1 MTRLRDAVALR
12 IFTLLIL
19 LGLASVVYL
28 WTLNPIQS
36 QAETVFALLLS
47 VDLVAFAM
55 VSYIYRMSKWKE
67 GVSRLPLLGG
77 CVMLLILLFVGLA
90 L

>member
-1 MTRLRDAVALR
+1 MTRLSDLVAFR
-12 IFTLLIL
+12 VFALLIL
-19 LGLASVVYL
+19 LGLASVICL
-28 WTLNPIQS
+28 WTLNPVQS

-47 VDLVAFAM
+47 VDLVVFAM

-77 CVMLLILLFVGLA
+77 CVMLLILLFVGLT